1 MVREDGGVL
10 YDKRMMMKRYLTR
23 FVNIYIYLLLEYNHC
38 VHLPTR

>member
-23 FVNIYIYLLLEYNHC
+23 FVNIYIYIYIYISII
-38 VHLPTR
+38 RI